1 MKFHLPKITVWRAIF
16 AAIMLSGLYAT
27 YIRIF
32 YGLGGATNLTDK
44 FPLYAWKLG
53 PVMA

>member
-1 MKFHLPKITVWRAIF
+1 MGEVALLIAEVLNNIGSSETYAAVRARVQ
-16 AAIMLSGLYAT
+16 A
-27 YIRIF
+27 
-32 YGLGGATNLTDK
+32 LTDK